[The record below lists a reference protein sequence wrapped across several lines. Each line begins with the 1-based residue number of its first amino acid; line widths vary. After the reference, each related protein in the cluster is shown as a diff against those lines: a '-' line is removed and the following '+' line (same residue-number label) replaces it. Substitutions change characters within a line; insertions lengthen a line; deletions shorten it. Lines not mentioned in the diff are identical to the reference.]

1 MRLAWLIFGLILI
14 NVLRNALSAIRSC
27 LLPRLGEQIT
37 FDMRRQVYRYLHRL
51 SLNFYND
58 RDTGRIMASVTH
70 DFRRRLPQ
78 SAVAT
83 GRPPRVDCHTFGQRL
98 TNKTTRAANQRA
110 HLNLPLAQSAAVLTL
125 RAARNL
131 GSAARARRR

>member
-51 SLNFYND
+51 SLNFTTIAI
-58 RDTGRIMASVTH
+58 RVVLWPASPMIFDAVY
-70 DFRRRLPQ
+70 RSRLLRQ
-78 SAVAT
+78 ADHLVSTAILSA
-83 GRPPRVDCHTFGQRL
+83 
-98 TNKTTRAANQRA
+98 
-110 HLNLPLAQSAAVLTL
+110 SA
-125 RAARNL
+125 
-131 GSAARARRR
+131 